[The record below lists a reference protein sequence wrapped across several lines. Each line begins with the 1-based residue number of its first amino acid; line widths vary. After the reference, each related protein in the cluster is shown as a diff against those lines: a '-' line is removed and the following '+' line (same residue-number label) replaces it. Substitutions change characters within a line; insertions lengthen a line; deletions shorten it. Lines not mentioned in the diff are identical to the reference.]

1 MIKGFLIWKIKR
13 NNFNLKLNKSDLFV
27 YNFIIVYNFL
37 ITCIKMNSFNIIV
50 NIIILYINIHTK
62 FSFIKMFKI
71 TIIKYKFKLK

>member
-27 YNFIIVYNFL
+27 YNFL
-37 ITCIKMNSFNIIV
+37 ITCIKINSLNINIIV

>member
-1 MIKGFLIWKIKR
+1 
-13 NNFNLKLNKSDLFV
+13 
-27 YNFIIVYNFL
+27 
-37 ITCIKMNSFNIIV
+37 MNSLNINIIV